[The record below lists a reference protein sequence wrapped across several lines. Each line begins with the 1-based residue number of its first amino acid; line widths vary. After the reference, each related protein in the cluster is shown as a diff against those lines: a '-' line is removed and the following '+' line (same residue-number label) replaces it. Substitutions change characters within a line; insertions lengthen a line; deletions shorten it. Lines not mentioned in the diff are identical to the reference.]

1 VQNTSPPLLEP
12 ELRTTALTS
21 VAGNSPIT
29 PAIPRWKRILDVSLV
44 VAGFPVVAPIAAL
57 IVLVV
62 KAVSRG
68 PVLFRQER
76 IGFLG
81 KPFTCFKFR
90 TMRVNAGTTVHQGYL
105 QSLMQSGRPMTKMD
119 LIGDPRLIPLGSIL
133 RATGLDELPQLI
145 NILRGEM
152 SIVGPRPCLPYE
164 YANYLPWQKQRFSS
178 VPGLTGLWQVN
189 GKNKTTF
196 EQMIEMDISY
206 AERKSIW
213 LDLGIM
219 LKTFPTIGR
228 QLWEAVR
235 RRKPSNDASF
245 SN

>member
-1 VQNTSPPLLEP
+1 MAFTP
-12 ELRTTALTS
+12 A
-21 VAGNSPIT
+21 AGNAPDA
-29 PAIPRWKRILDVSLV
+29 PDIPRWKRVLDISFIIVGLPVLAPVALV
-44 VAGFPVVAPIAAL
+44 IAL
-57 IVLVV
+57 II

-68 PVLFRQER
+68 PVLFQQER
-76 IGFLG
+76 IGLMG
-81 KPFTCFKFR
+81 KSFTCFKFR

-105 QSLMQSGRPMTKMD
+105 NSLMQSGQPMTKMD
-119 LIGDPRLIPLGSIL
+119 SMGDPRLIPLGSIL
-133 RATGLDELPQLI
+133 RATGLDELPQMI
-145 NILRGEM
+145 NVLCGEM

-164 YANYLPWQKQRFSS
+164 YANYLPWQKQRFRS

-196 EQMIEMDISY
+196 EQMIRMDISY

-228 QLWEAVR
+228 QLLEAVF
-235 RRKPSNDASF
+235 RKKPAKDSSF
-245 SN
+245 SKLS